1 MGRFKIASF
10 SILFAILFINTI
22 QSSYGL
28 SDQSCMIDHDNGGA
42 PAVYESQECTR
53 WVLTNG
59 SLQNQNL
66 ISCQFATFPGMLGIS
81 RRPFNA
87 VAVFDG
93 HGGRESSEMGSK
105 LLLDYLHVFQEAIKN
120 DHVSCSTADVVL

>member
-28 SDQSCMIDHDNGGA
+28 SGSCMIDHDNGGA

-66 ISCQFATFPGMLGIS
+66 ISCQFATFQGCWEYQGD
-81 RRPFNA
+81 R
-87 VAVFDG
+87 VAY
-93 HGGRESSEMGSK
+93 M
-105 LLLDYLHVFQEAIKN
+105 
-120 DHVSCSTADVVL
+120 